1 MYRASDE
8 SPQVNLF
15 TSGGSL
21 FTGKSLKLYQDPT
34 AWHNQ
39 FRNQVTMQ
47 IDEGLFK
54 PLYSSGKGTPNAS
67 IRVLI
72 SMMVLKEAEG
82 MSDEKLF
89 ENCRFNMLV
98 RSALGLINADDLMP
112 TESTYY
118 LFRKNVN
125 EYAKEGNENLF
136 DTVFASITKKQCLE
150 FNVSGKRIRM
160 DSKLLGSN
168 IAWLSRYELVHETLR
183 LFYREVKKTGR
194 IGSEIEEKLDQLLK
208 FKGNKVVYTSTSEE
222 LKTKLQ
228 ELGELMYKVLPLF
241 SSAKSTHYTI
251 LERVFH
257 EQFRI
262 DEAKLVITR
271 NKEEISAKSIQSPH
285 DTDCDFR
292 NKDGNKVK
300 GYSFNATESCDD
312 KGLNLIGDVN
322 MKEVTTSD
330 VDFLPEGVE
339 KVEKVFLDK
348 TENIHADGA
357 YHSPDNQVFCA
368 EKGINLYLHA
378 IQGAKSRYQLDLSEN
393 GGLTVFDTKTREFLE
408 VAKIRGKNNEQKW
421 RIKTDK
427 GYRYFTQKEIDT
439 SKLRKK
445 IEETPVEVLQKR
457 NNVEATIFQIG
468 YHYPNAKS
476 RYRGLI
482 KHQMWA
488 DMRCLWVNFVRI
500 LKFMGKLAQK
510 VAFFAKRIFECIVDG
525 LIFAFR
531 TSVLKTI
538 HDRLPFLQNFKIVG
552 FEKRL
557 CRSGFKVKFSTY
569 EKSI

>member
-1 MYRASDE
+1 MYRPTDE

-21 FTGKSLKLYQDPT
+21 FRGKSLKLYQDPT

-89 ENCRFNMLV
+89 ENCRFNMLI
-98 RSALGLINADDLMP
+98 RSALGLINADDLIP

-150 FNVSGKRIRM
+150 FNVSGKRVRM

-194 IGSEIEEKLDQLLK
+194 IGSEIEEELDQLLK
-208 FKGNKVVYTSTSEE
+208 FKGNKVVYTSTSDE

-228 ELGELMYKVLPLF
+228 ELGELIYKVLPLF
-241 SSAKSTHYTI
+241 SSAKSAHYAI

-312 KGLNLIGDVN
+312 KGLNLIGDVK
-322 MKEVTTSD
+322 MKEVTASD
-330 VDFLPEGVE
+330 VEFLQEGVE
-339 KVEKVFLDK
+339 KAEKIYSDK

-357 YHSPDNQVFCA
+357 YHSPDNQAFCA

-393 GGLTVFDTKTREFLE
+393 GELTVLDTKTREFLA
-408 VAKIRGKNNEQKW
+408 VTKIRGKNNEQKW
-421 RIKTDK
+421 RVKTDK

-439 SKLRKK
+439 SKVRKK

-476 RYRGLI
+476 RYRGLT

-500 LKFMGKLAQK
+500 LKFIRKRAQK
-510 VAFFAKRIFECIVDG
+510 SCFWGEILIVYIYDT
-525 LIFAFR
+525 LIFAIR
-531 TSVLKTI
+531 TFVLKTI
-538 HDRLPFLQNFKIVG
+538 GDKLPYSQNLRFVG
-552 FEKRL
+552 F
-557 CRSGFKVKFSTY
+557 
-569 EKSI
+569 

>member
-8 SPQVNLF
+8 SPQINLL

-21 FTGKSLKLYQDPT
+21 FTGKSLNLYQDPT

-39 FRNQVTMQ
+39 FRKQVTMQ
-47 IDEGLFK
+47 IDEGLFE

-67 IRVLI
+67 IRVLVG
-72 SMMVLKEAEG
+72 MMVLKEAEG

-89 ENCRFNMLV
+89 ENCRFNMLI
-98 RSALGLINADDLMP
+98 RSALGLINADDLIP
-112 TESTYY
+112 AESTYY

-150 FNVSGKRIRM
+150 FNVSGKRVRM

-183 LFYREVKKTGR
+183 LFYKEVKKTGV
-194 IGSEIEEKLDQLLK
+194 IGSEIEGKLDELLK

-222 LKTKLQ
+222 VKTKLQ
-228 ELGELMYKVLPLF
+228 ELGELIYKVLPLF
-241 SSAKSTHYTI
+241 CSAKSTHYTI

-262 DEAKLVITR
+262 DEEKLVITR
-271 NKEEISAKSIQSPH
+271 NKEEILAKSIQSPH

-322 MKEVTTSD
+322 MKEVSTSD

-339 KVEKVFLDK
+339 KAENVFLDK

-357 YHSPDNQVFCA
+357 YHSPDNQSFCA

-393 GGLTVFDTKTREFLE
+393 GELTVLDTQTREFLE
-408 VAKIRGKNNEQKW
+408 AIKIRGKNNEQKW

-439 SKLRKK
+439 SKVRKK

-500 LKFMGKLAQK
+500 LKIIGKMAQK
-510 VAFFAKRIFECIVDG
+510 AAFIGKKLFVYIIDA
-525 LIFAFR
+525 LIFAFI
-531 TSVLKTI
+531 TFVLKPI
-538 HDRLPFLQNFKIVG
+538 DDKLPFSHNFRFVD
-552 FEKRL
+552 F
-557 CRSGFKVKFSTY
+557 
-569 EKSI
+569 

>member
-8 SPQVNLF
+8 SPQINLF

-21 FTGKSLKLYQDPT
+21 FTGKSLNLYQDPT

-39 FRNQVTMQ
+39 FRKQVTMQ
-47 IDEGLFK
+47 IDEGLFE

-67 IRVLI
+67 IRVLVG
-72 SMMVLKEAEG
+72 MMVLKEAEG

-98 RSALGLINADDLMP
+98 RSALGLINADDLIP

-183 LFYREVKKTGR
+183 LFYREVKKTGK
-194 IGSEIEEKLDQLLK
+194 IGSEIEEKLDQFLK

-222 LKTKLQ
+222 IITKLQ
-228 ELGELMYKVLPLF
+228 ELGELIYKVLPLF

-257 EQFRI
+257 EQFKI

-322 MKEVTTSD
+322 MKEVTASD

-357 YHSPDNQVFCA
+357 YHSPYNQAFCT
-368 EKGINLYLHA
+368 EKEINLYLHA

-393 GGLTVFDTKTREFLE
+393 GELTVLDTKRREFLE
-408 VAKIRGKNNEQKW
+408 VTKIRGKNNEQKW

-439 SKLRKK
+439 SKVRKK

-457 NNVEATIFQIG
+457 NNVEATIFQLG

-500 LKFMGKLAQK
+500 LKIIGKMAQK
-510 VAFFAKRIFECIVDG
+510 AAFIGKKLFVYIIDA
-525 LIFAFR
+525 LIFAFI
-531 TSVLKTI
+531 TFVLKRI
-538 HDRLPFLQNFKIVG
+538 DDKLPFSQNFRFVD
-552 FEKRL
+552 F
-557 CRSGFKVKFSTY
+557 
-569 EKSI
+569 

>member
-1 MYRASDE
+1 
-8 SPQVNLF
+8 
-15 TSGGSL
+15 
-21 FTGKSLKLYQDPT
+21 
-34 AWHNQ
+34 
-39 FRNQVTMQ
+39 
-47 IDEGLFK
+47 
-54 PLYSSGKGTPNAS
+54 
-67 IRVLI
+67 
-72 SMMVLKEAEG
+72 
-82 MSDEKLF
+82 
-89 ENCRFNMLV
+89 
-98 RSALGLINADDLMP
+98 
-112 TESTYY
+112 
-118 LFRKNVN
+118 
-125 EYAKEGNENLF
+125 
-136 DTVFASITKKQCLE
+136 
-150 FNVSGKRIRM
+150 
-160 DSKLLGSN
+160 
-168 IAWLSRYELVHETLR
+168 
-183 LFYREVKKTGR
+183 
-194 IGSEIEEKLDQLLK
+194 
-208 FKGNKVVYTSTSEE
+208 VVYTSTSDEV
-222 LKTKLQ
+222 KTKLQ
-228 ELGELMYKVLPLF
+228 ELGELIYKVLPLF
-241 SSAKSTHYTI
+241 CSAKSTHYTT

-322 MKEVTTSD
+322 MKEVTASD

-357 YHSPDNQVFCA
+357 YHSPDNQAFCT
-368 EKGINLYLHA
+368 EKEINLYLHA
-378 IQGAKSRYQLDLSEN
+378 IQGAKSRYQLELSEN
-393 GGLTVFDTKTREFLE
+393 GELTVFDTKTREFLE
-408 VAKIRGKNNEQKW
+408 VTMIRGKNNEHKW

-439 SKLRKK
+439 SKIRKK

-457 NNVEATIFQIG
+457 NNVEATIFQLG

-500 LKFMGKLAQK
+500 LKFMGKMAQK
-510 VAFFAKRIFECIVDG
+510 AAFFGKKLFVYIFDA

-531 TSVLKTI
+531 TFVLKTI
-538 HDRLPFLQNFKIVG
+538 DDKLPFSQNFRFVG
-552 FEKRL
+552 F
-557 CRSGFKVKFSTY
+557 
-569 EKSI
+569 

>member
-8 SPQVNLF
+8 SPQINLF
-15 TSGGSL
+15 SSGGSL
-21 FTGKSLKLYQDPT
+21 FTGKSLNLYQDPT

-47 IDEGLFK
+47 IDERLFK

-72 SMMVLKEAEG
+72 GMMILKEAEG

-89 ENCRFNMLV
+89 ENCRFNMLI
-98 RSALGLINADDLMP
+98 RSALGLINADDLVP

-125 EYAKEGNENLF
+125 DYAIEGNENLF
-136 DTVFASITKKQCLE
+136 DTVFASITKKQSLE

-183 LFYREVKKTGR
+183 LFYREVKKTEG
-194 IGSEIEEKLDQLLK
+194 IGSEIEEKLDELLK
-208 FKGNKVVYTSTSEE
+208 FKGDKVVYTSTSEE
-222 LKTKLQ
+222 VKTKLQ
-228 ELGELMYKVLPLF
+228 ELGELIYKILPLF

-300 GYSFNATESCDD
+300 GYSFNAVESCDD
-312 KGLNLIGDVN
+312 EGLNLIGDVK

-330 VDFLPEGVE
+330 VEFLPEGVE
-339 KVEKVFLDK
+339 KAEEVFLDK

-357 YHSPDNQVFCA
+357 YHSPDNQAFCA

-393 GGLTVFDTKTREFLE
+393 GELTVLDTKTGEFLE
-408 VAKIRGKNNEQKW
+408 VTKIRGKNNEQKW

-439 SKLRKK
+439 GKVRKK

-488 DMRCLWVNFVRI
+488 AMRCLWVNFVRI
-500 LKFMGKLAQK
+500 LKFMEKMVQKATLFGEKLF
-510 VAFFAKRIFECIVDG
+510 VYIFDA

-531 TSVLKTI
+531 TFVLKSI
-538 HDRLPFLQNFKIVG
+538 DDKLPFSQNFRFVG
-552 FEKRL
+552 F
-557 CRSGFKVKFSTY
+557 
-569 EKSI
+569 

>member
-1 MYRASDE
+1 MFRRSNE

-15 TSGGSL
+15 TSGDSL
-21 FTGKSLKLYQDPT
+21 FSGKSLKLYQDPT

-39 FRNQVTMQ
+39 FRNQITMRV
-47 IDEGLFK
+47 DEGLFES
-54 PLYSSGKGTPNAS
+54 LYSLEKGTPNAS

-72 SMMVLKEAEG
+72 AMMVLKEAAG
-82 MSDEKLF
+82 MSDENLF
-89 ENCRFNMLV
+89 ENCRFNMLI
-98 RSALGLINADDLMP
+98 RSALGLINADDSVP

-118 LFRKNVN
+118 LFRKNIN

-183 LFYREVKKTGR
+183 LFYRKVKKTGG
-194 IGSEIEEKLDQLLK
+194 IGSEIEEKLDQLLQ
-208 FKGNKVVYTSTSEE
+208 FKGNKVVYTSTSDE
-222 LKTKLQ
+222 LKAKLQ
-228 ELGELMYKVLPLF
+228 ELGEMIYKVLPLF
-241 SSAKSTHYTI
+241 STSKSTQYTI
-251 LERVFH
+251 LKRVFH

-262 DEAKLVITR
+262 NDSKLVITR

-322 MKEVTTSD
+322 MKEVTASD
-330 VDFLPEGVE
+330 VEFLPESIE
-339 KVEKVFLDK
+339 KAEKVFLDK

-357 YHSPDNQVFCA
+357 YHSPDNQAFCT
-368 EKGINLYLHA
+368 EKEINLYLHA
-378 IQGAKSRYQLDLSEN
+378 IQGAKGRYQLDLSEKDE
-393 GGLTVFDTKTREFLE
+393 LTILDTNTRKFLE
-408 VAKIRGKNNEQKW
+408 VTKITGKNNEQKW
-421 RIKTDK
+421 RIKTDN

-439 SKLRKK
+439 SKVRKK
-445 IEETPVEVLQKR
+445 IKETPVEVLQKR
-457 NNVEATIFQIG
+457 NNVEATIFQLG

-482 KHQMWA
+482 KHQMWV

-500 LKFMGKLAQK
+500 LKFIDKTAQK
-510 VAFFAKRIFECIVDG
+510 ACFFEK
-525 LIFAFR
+525 LLFR
-531 TSVLKTI
+531 HVT
-538 HDRLPFLQNFKIVG
+538 DRLILRIINFILKPIDKKNHPLG
-552 FEKRL
+552 KYAIFI
-557 CRSGFKVKFSTY
+557 F
-569 EKSI
+569 

>member
-1 MYRASDE
+1 
-8 SPQVNLF
+8 
-15 TSGGSL
+15 
-21 FTGKSLKLYQDPT
+21 
-34 AWHNQ
+34 
-39 FRNQVTMQ
+39 
-47 IDEGLFK
+47 
-54 PLYSSGKGTPNAS
+54 
-67 IRVLI
+67 
-72 SMMVLKEAEG
+72 MMVLKEAEG

-125 EYAKEGNENLF
+125 DYAKEGNENLF
-136 DTVFASITKKQCLE
+136 DLVFASITKKQSLE

-183 LFYREVKKTGR
+183 LFYKEIKKTGG
-194 IGSEIEEKLDQLLK
+194 IGSEIEEKLDEILK
-208 FKGNKVVYTSTSEE
+208 FKGSKVVYTSTSDEV
-222 LKTKLQ
+222 KTKLQ
-228 ELGELMYKVLPLF
+228 ELGELIYKVLPLF
-241 SSAKSTHYTI
+241 CSAKSTHYTT

-285 DTDCDFR
+285 DTDCNFR

-322 MKEVTTSD
+322 MKEVTASD
-330 VDFLPEGVE
+330 VDFLQEGIE
-339 KVEKVFLDK
+339 EAEKVFLDK

-357 YHSPDNQVFCA
+357 YHSPDNQVFCT
-368 EKGINLYLHA
+368 EKEINLYLHA

-393 GGLTVFDTKTREFLE
+393 GELTILDTKTREILD
-408 VAKIRGKNNEQKW
+408 VTKIRGKNNEHKW
-421 RIKTDK
+421 RIKTEK
-427 GYRYFTQKEIDT
+427 GYRYFTRKEIDV
-439 SKLRKK
+439 SKVRKK

-457 NNVEATIFQIG
+457 NNVEATIFQLG

-500 LKFMGKLAQK
+500 LKFMGKMAQK
-510 VAFFAKRIFECIVDG
+510 AAFFGKKLFVYIIDA

-531 TSVLKTI
+531 TLVLKTI
-538 HDRLPFLQNFKIVG
+538 DDKLPFSQNFRFVS
-552 FEKRL
+552 F
-557 CRSGFKVKFSTY
+557 
-569 EKSI
+569 

>member
-8 SPQVNLF
+8 SPQINLL

-21 FTGKSLKLYQDPT
+21 FTGKSLNLYQDPT

-39 FRNQVTMQ
+39 FRKQVTMQ
-47 IDEGLFK
+47 IDEGLFE

-67 IRVLI
+67 IRVLVG
-72 SMMVLKEAEG
+72 MMVLKEAEG

-89 ENCRFNMLV
+89 ENCRFNMLI
-98 RSALGLINADDLMP
+98 RSALGLTNADDLIP
-112 TESTYY
+112 AESTYY

-150 FNVSGKRIRM
+150 FNVSGKRVRM

-183 LFYREVKKTGR
+183 LFYKEVKKTGV
-194 IGSEIEEKLDQLLK
+194 IGSEIEGKLDELLK

-222 LKTKLQ
+222 VKTKLQ
-228 ELGELMYKVLPLF
+228 ELGELIYKVLPLF
-241 SSAKSTHYTI
+241 CSAKSTHYTI

-262 DEAKLVITR
+262 DEEKLVITR
-271 NKEEISAKSIQSPH
+271 NKEEILAKSIQSPH

-322 MKEVTTSD
+322 MKEVSTSD

-339 KVEKVFLDK
+339 KAENVFLDK

-357 YHSPDNQVFCA
+357 YHSPDNQSFCA

-393 GGLTVFDTKTREFLE
+393 GELTVLDTQTREFLE
-408 VAKIRGKNNEQKW
+408 AIKIRGKNNEQKW

-439 SKLRKK
+439 SKVRKK

-500 LKFMGKLAQK
+500 LKIIGKMAQK
-510 VAFFAKRIFECIVDG
+510 AAFIGKKLFVYIIDA
-525 LIFAFR
+525 LIFAFI
-531 TSVLKTI
+531 TFVLKPI
-538 HDRLPFLQNFKIVG
+538 DDKLPFSQNFRFVD
-552 FEKRL
+552 F
-557 CRSGFKVKFSTY
+557 
-569 EKSI
+569 

>member
-1 MYRASDE
+1 MYRSSDE
-8 SPQVNLF
+8 SPQINLF

-21 FTGKSLKLYQDPT
+21 LSGKSLKLYQDPT

-54 PLYSSGKGTPNAS
+54 ALYSSGKGTPNAS

-89 ENCRFNMLV
+89 ENCRFNMLI
-98 RSALGLINADDLMP
+98 RSALGLINADDIIP

-136 DTVFASITKKQCLE
+136 DTVFASITKKQSLE

-168 IAWLSRYELVHETLR
+168 IAWLSRYELVHETFR
-183 LFYREVKKTGR
+183 LFYREIKAAGALS
-194 IGSEIEEKLDQLLK
+194 SEVEEKLDQLLK
-208 FKGNKVVYTSTSEE
+208 FKGNKVVYTSTSDEV
-222 LKTKLQ
+222 KTKLQ
-228 ELGELMYKVLPLF
+228 ELGELIYKVLPLF
-241 SSAKSTHYTI
+241 SSVKSTHYTT

-262 DEAKLVITR
+262 DEAKLVVAR
-271 NKEEISAKSIQSPH
+271 NKEDISAKSIQSPH
-285 DTDCDFR
+285 DTDCEFR
-292 NKDGNKVK
+292 NKPACRQGRDGNKVK

-312 KGLNLIGDVN
+312 EGLNLIGDVS
-322 MKEVTTSD
+322 MKKVTASD
-330 VDFLPEGVE
+330 VDFLTEGVE

-357 YHSPDNQVFCA
+357 YHSPDNQTFCT
-368 EKGINLYLHA
+368 KKDIDLYLHA

-393 GGLTVFDTKTREFLE
+393 GELTVFDTKTGGFLE

-421 RIKTDK
+421 RIKIGK

-445 IEETPVEVLQKR
+445 IEETPVEILQKR

-488 DMRCLWVNFVRI
+488 DIRCLWVNFVRI
-500 LKFMGKLAQK
+500 LKFMGKMAQKAAFFGQKLFEYIFDAVIIAFRTLAQK
-510 VAFFAKRIFECIVDG
+510 TIDDKSPFWKN
-525 LIFAFR
+525 FR
-531 TSVLKTI
+531 
-538 HDRLPFLQNFKIVG
+538 FVG
-552 FEKRL
+552 F
-557 CRSGFKVKFSTY
+557 
-569 EKSI
+569 

>member
-1 MYRASDE
+1 MYRSSDE

-21 FTGKSLKLYQDPT
+21 FSGKSLKLYNDPT

-54 PLYSSGKGTPNAS
+54 CLYSSGKGTPNAS

-118 LFRKNVN
+118 LFRKKVN

-136 DTVFASITKKQCLE
+136 DIVFSSITKKQCLE

-183 LFYREVKKTGR
+183 LFYKEVKNTGG
-194 IGSEIEEKLDQLLK
+194 IGGEIEEKLDQLLK
-208 FKGNKVVYTSTSEE
+208 FKGNKVVYTSTSDE

-228 ELGELMYKVLPLF
+228 ELGELIYKVLPLF
-241 SSAKSTHYTI
+241 PSAKSTHYTI

-257 EQFRI
+257 EQFTI
-262 DEAKLVITR
+262 DEEKLVIPR
-271 NKEEISAKSIQSPH
+271 NKEDISAKSIQSPH

-292 NKDGNKVK
+292 NKPACRQGRDGNKVK

-330 VDFLPEGVE
+330 VDFLTEGVE
-339 KVEKVFLDK
+339 KAEEVFLDK
-348 TENIHADGA
+348 TKNIHADARLPTRQGA
-357 YHSPDNQVFCA
+357 YHSPDNQAFCA
-368 EKGINLYLHA
+368 EKGINFYLHA

-393 GGLTVFDTKTREFLE
+393 GELTVFDTKTREFL
-408 VAKIRGKNNEQKW
+408 AATKIRGKNNEQKW

-427 GYRYFTQKEIDT
+427 GYRYFTRKEIDT
-439 SKLRKK
+439 GKVRKK

-500 LKFMGKLAQK
+500 LKFIPA
-510 VAFFAKRIFECIVDG
+510 C
-525 LIFAFR
+525 
-531 TSVLKTI
+531 
-538 HDRLPFLQNFKIVG
+538 P
-552 FEKRL
+552 
-557 CRSGFKVKFSTY
+557 
-569 EKSI
+569 